1 MEYDLQGCR
10 TQAVAAEGRVVNDAD
25 VTRLSPLGHK
35 HINMMGGYSF
45 SMPESV
51 AGDEL
56 RALRDPND
64 DPAYLYFLFHC
75 SLTARNHLFRAWRIE
90 HRCGHQRP
98 VPGERRRRLVQP
110 CPRHRI
116 GYNNL

>member
-35 HINMMGGYSF
+35 HINMMGRYSF

-56 RALRDPND
+56 RAL
-64 DPAYLYFLFHC
+64 
-75 SLTARNHLFRAWRIE
+75 
-90 HRCGHQRP
+90 
-98 VPGERRRRLVQP
+98 
-110 CPRHRI
+110 
-116 GYNNL
+116 